1 MYNKVNISYKGELVM
16 NVITELGNFLVA
28 YGTYIETALILA
40 AAVAAVIVVVML
52 VKGSKKK
59 TRILTDINENV
70 DKINSAVNQI
80 NDKTKNGAEDG
91 IKDVIYIDNRAPEE
105 KRETVSQE
113 EQGIKSDIEKRKD
126 RVETPD
132 GERRSDIE
140 VAKESEKEK
149 KAEIKTMD
157 RSETA
162 EANELVTGDRP
173 EGRETPEI
181 NSISDTKQRNTAEVK
196 KTEAP
201 KRFMTR
207 DCAVSKQGREYTLEE
222 LIEQI
227 KN

>member
-1 MYNKVNISYKGELVM
+1 M

-162 EANELVTGDRP
+162 EASETGEISELLTGDRP
-173 EGRETPEI
+173 EGRKTSEI